1 MEDAATSDH
10 LRPLFDRLCVLG
22 GGSSSTNSNADGKLL
37 AKGASAGDAD
47 DNIPGLIPSHSAS
60 TDEGDMSAGNADEQI
75 LTYEAMKA
83 ALVALDADH
92 SKISSADAKYS
103 NGGGDGTAEVL
114 TTDRQLMLLLR
125 TIVDANASL
134 NADGD
139 MNNSGSAG
147 LTYAEFLQV
156 YKVVVGGMQTLQRI
170 PKKADDTN
178 ATTKSKN
185 DTRLKIRERT
195 LELIKLFGPSKSNSN
210 DHADDASCSS
220 SVSSLP
226 SLPGKLNRHLHKG
239 GKKARK
245 GMMATRSS
253 SSNSSTGPNSSKYRD
268 PTDLPRDS
276 TFSTMSVASV
286 ASTITDAEDVR
297 KVLTIKDKTMLNLLS
312 DHAGEMDDLT
322 EKMVDMSRK
331 NKRRKTRMII
341 WGVAMGVLGLSIGIF
356 VGGGASGSHGGRS
369 SSAPS
374 ASSTAS
380 PSASSSSSSSPSAH
394 QPDLIL
400 ANELKYTKRELG
412 QVNAKVTKLQKRL
425 VDAESD
431 AKTATAQLYDCR
443 SDLAAAGREVD
454 DLKVETALARDEI
467 EACQAARIKE
477 NKAARA
483 AANMAGTKTTTEP
496 PPSAAVVPAM
506 KQASSA
512 MAGASG
518 AVLFPHIAKAVA
530 SGSLRVLAAAGGGLW
545 TGVGLL
551 VGAIISGAMPSI
563 LNRKKD

>member
-10 LRPLFDRLCVLG
+10 LRPLFDRLCILG
-22 GGSSSTNSNADGKLL
+22 GGDFSTTSNADGKLL
-37 AKGASAGDAD
+37 AKGASAADAD

-60 TDEGDMSAGNADEQI
+60 TDEGDMSAENADEQI
-75 LTYEAMKA
+75 LSYEAMKA
-83 ALVALDADH
+83 ALVALDAEH

-134 NADGD
+134 IADGGTD
-139 MNNSGSAG
+139 NTGSAG

-356 VGGGASGSHGGRS
+356 VGGGASGSQSGRS
-369 SSAPS
+369 SSAPL
-374 ASSTAS
+374 ASSTSS
-380 PSASSSSSSSPSAH
+380 PSASASLSPSSSAH

-530 SGSLRVLAAAGGGLW
+530 SGSFRVLAAAGGGLW